1 MPTTKDSPQF
11 KIPDDMKVT
20 IAKVIALQSLATDPG
35 QQIAMTASAMRWVR
49 VGLVLKY
56 GEWKDVPTKY
66 QDIFDRARTLWQS
79 AMLNYGKGAEF
90 WPHALLPCQDIA
102 DDMAEIAA
110 VNDMLDYRQVDYNFT
125 VATFGPSAYQLE
137 EEEARKRSEDQQT
150 PGALL
155 TMPTSKPSRPGS
167 TGR

>member
-1 MPTTKDSPQF
+1 MPAQKDPQIKF
-11 KIPDDMKVT
+11 TIPDDLKIT

-49 VGLVLKY
+49 VGLVARY
-56 GEWKDVPTKY
+56 GPWPNVTAEYRQV
-66 QDIFDRARTLWQS
+66 FASDRELWQS
-79 AMLNYGKGAEF
+79 AMLNYGKGDEY
-90 WPHALLPCQDIA
+90 WPHALLACHDIA

-137 EEEARKRSEDQQT
+137 EEEARKKSEEQLT
-150 PGALL
+150 PGNLL
-155 TMPTSKPSRPGS
+155 LPKPFR
-167 TGR
+167 TGGA